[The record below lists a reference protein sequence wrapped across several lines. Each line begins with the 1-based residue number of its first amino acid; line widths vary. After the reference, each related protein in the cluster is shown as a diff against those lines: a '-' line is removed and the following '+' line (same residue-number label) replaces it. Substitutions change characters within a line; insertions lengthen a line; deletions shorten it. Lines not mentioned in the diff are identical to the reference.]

1 MDIEIKIMFHV
12 LLLAISILIGVHYL
26 DDKQKHPANLH
37 LLFLFGIGYIWI
49 PIEFIYAIIRF
60 IVLNYGTYLQWGL

>member
-26 DDKQKHPANLH
+26 DDKQKTPGNIQI
-37 LLFLFGIGYIWI
+37 LFLFGIGYIWI